1 MHWKI
6 LFDSYYCI
14 ISTKYSSKFAE
25 IWHYILSLVHK
36 STYGWNFSLIF
47 VFQLKI
53 ESLFLLKARKQKWFN
68 LSFSFCFQI
77 NNSPIESLSL
87 VEARK
92 LLEKSKDKLQLIITK
107 KKFEESPHKR
117 QNSLPKDDGKYRLT
131 NSSTFSWSFSF
142 NSFVKFYCEFH
153 GKKNLELQQGHVSFH
168 IE

>member
-1 MHWKI
+1 M
-6 LFDSYYCI
+6 D
-14 ISTKYSSKFAE
+14 
-25 IWHYILSLVHK
+25 
-36 STYGWNFSLIF
+36 FSLIF
-47 VFQLKI
+47 VFKVKI
-53 ESLFLLKARKQKWFN
+53 QSLSLVETRKQKWVN

-131 NSSTFSWSFSF
+131 NSSSHPDITDKLLTGTLRIKSNKKVYFSVVIF
-142 NSFVKFYCEFH
+142 
-153 GKKNLELQQGHVSFH
+153 L
-168 IE
+168 